1 MRVETDL
8 NFSCVHAGKIT
19 PGMNTLPIGMKDTR
33 EYGGMGMGI
42 KEMLMPPE
50 TPLSQIGQTEVV
62 EFAC

>member
-1 MRVETDL
+1 
-8 NFSCVHAGKIT
+8 
-19 PGMNTLPIGMKDTR
+19 MNTLPIGMKDTR